1 MLTPI
6 VLAGLLSSSS
16 LVTGRAIPIRKSLE
30 GKRSVTVT
38 DFTGGSGD
46 GTFYDPGLGACGIT
60 NVATDMIAAIGED
73 FFDQYAIHM
82 GVTSGNPN
90 ENPICNKKVI
100 ATYQGKS
107 ITVAITDRCGG
118 CTNPYSL
125 DFTETAFSQLADPS
139 VGRITGV
146 TWVFADSSDS
156 GSSSGSDSGS
166 SSSSSAADGSS
177 TTTDSS
183 NGSTSSSATTDSNS
197 QATPTTSSDTWTSG
211 TTTWTSVSSSP
222 TSSSSTSTSSTS
234 TITPGAVVN
243 VGNESSASNSATS
256 SGFVT
261 ARSSSS
267 ILPSGTLGGSNP
279 EATQRSKQSSGAR
292 RSIRR
297 LWEL

>member
-1 MLTPI
+1 MFTSMLTPI

-90 ENPICNKKVI
+90 ENPICNKKVV

-156 GSSSGSDSGS
+156 GSSSGSVSG
-166 SSSSSAADGSS
+166 SSSAADGSS

-183 NGSTSSSATTDSNS
+183 DGSTSSSASTDVNT
-197 QATPTTSSDTWTSG
+197 QTTTSTDTWTSG

-243 VGNESSASNSATS
+243 VGNDSSASNSATS

-267 ILPSGTLGGSNP
+267 IPPSGTLGGSNP